1 MKVSAAFS
9 TESFDALWATPARD
23 VFSATC
29 ALGYVA
35 VTTICYDELAVLPWL
50 GTTVLGAGAA
60 AVLGS
65 RWARQDREGARSPDP
80 VSFAGQAE

>member
-1 MKVSAAFS
+1 MSEAFS
-9 TESFDALWATPARD
+9 KDSFDALWATPARD

-50 GTTVLGAGAA
+50 GTTLLGVSAA

-65 RWARQDREGARSPDP
+65 RWAKQDREHAQSAEPAA
-80 VSFAGQAE
+80 FAGQAE